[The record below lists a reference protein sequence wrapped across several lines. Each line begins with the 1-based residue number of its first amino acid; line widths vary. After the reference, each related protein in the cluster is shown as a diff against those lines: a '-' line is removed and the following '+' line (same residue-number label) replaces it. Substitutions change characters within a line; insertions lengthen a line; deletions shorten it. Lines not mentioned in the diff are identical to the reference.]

1 MESKRKKFPAAH
13 GEYSISLTRRN
24 VSGLEY

>member
-13 GEYSISLTRRN
+13 RECSIGFTRRN
-24 VSGLEY
+24 VSRLEY